1 MENPAQTEDTAAD
14 PEPGPH
20 YAYRPSLMGAPF
32 EFRLAGDAFHW
43 RKGRIEGHAPY
54 DRIRRIRLSFRPATM
69 QTYRFLAEV
78 WPQGGPKLLISSTS
92 WRSIIE
98 QERLDDAYA
107 PFLKEL
113 HRRIAA
119 AGGRTIFDAGNPP
132 LLYWPGV
139 VIFVGISLAMAA
151 LTIRAVQ
158 EQAWGAAAFIGGFL
172 ALFLWQ
178 AGNFFRRNR
187 PLRYDPMALP
197 DAVLPRTTKTEHLA

>member
-1 MENPAQTEDTAAD
+1 MENPAPRADAAD
-14 PEPGPH
+14 AAPDP
-20 YAYRPSLMGAPF
+20 YYVYRPSLMGAPF

-43 RKGRIEGHAPY
+43 RKGRIEGRASY

-98 QERLDDAYA
+98 QERLDDGYA
-107 PFLKEL
+107 AFLKEL

-119 AGGRTIFDAGNPP
+119 AGGPTVFEAGTSP

-139 VIFVGISLAMAA
+139 VIFVGASLGMAA
-151 LTIRAVQ
+151 LTVRAVQ
-158 EQAWGAAAFIGGFL
+158 VQAWGAAAFIGAFL
-172 ALFLWQ
+172 TLFLWQ
-178 AGNFFRRNR
+178 AGGFFRRNR
-187 PLRYDPMALP
+187 PVRYDPMALP
-197 DAVLPRTTKTEHLA
+197 EAVLPRTTRTEHLA